1 MNLFDAFAVLL
12 VVVAVL
18 LGYRSGALPQVGG
31 LIGALIG
38 GAVALL
44 AVPLLEEPLT
54 RVDPG
59 IRPYLVLVG
68 LFGAVIIGE
77 SIGSALGAWAGQGVR
92 RSVFSGLDRLGGSLF
107 AGAQALLVLW
117 LAGGLF
123 AAGPMPRLA
132 EAAQTSTVIRTLNAT
147 LPPPTELAFGLG
159 RLLDDTGLPRVF
171 VGFEPLPAPPVE
183 RPDDP
188 QAQSI
193 AAAAEASTLRI
204 ASGPCGALESTGSGF
219 VISPGYVV
227 TNAHVIA
234 GGRAIRVT
242 GIGGIYDATPVL
254 FDPDFDIALL
264 RVPNLVAFALPLAN
278 NDPDRGAQAAVLGY
292 PNGGPLRIVSAAVAD
307 RYRANGQN
315 IYGTTLV
322 QREIVEI
329 RSDIERGNSGGPLML
344 ADGTV
349 GGVVFAEARTDDEVG
364 YALAPTAVARR
375 VNPFIGSTEPV
386 DTGECLLL

>member
-1 MNLFDAFAVLL
+1 VNLFDAFAVLL
-12 VVVAVL
+12 VVAAVL

-31 LIGALIG
+31 LVGALIG
-38 GAVALL
+38 GAIALL
-44 AVPLLEEPLT
+44 AIPLLEEPLS
-54 RVDPG
+54 RVDAG

-77 SIGSALGAWAGQGVR
+77 SVGSALGAWAGQGVR

-132 EAAQTSTVIRTLNAT
+132 EAAQNSTVIRTLNAT
-147 LPPPTELAFGLG
+147 LPPPTDLAFGLG
-159 RLLDDTGLPRVF
+159 RLLDDTGLPQVF
-171 VGFEPLPAPPVE
+171 IGFEPLPAPPVE

-188 QAQSI
+188 QALSI
-193 AAAAEASTLRI
+193 AAPAEASTVRI
-204 ASGPCGALESTGSGF
+204 ASGPCGVLESTGSGF
-219 VISPGYVV
+219 VVAPGYVV

-242 GIGGIYDATPVL
+242 GLGGVYDATPVL

-264 RVPNLVAFALPLAN
+264 RVPNLVALPLPLAG
-278 NDPDRGAQAAVLGY
+278 NDPERGAPAAVLGY
-292 PNGGPLRIVSAAVAD
+292 PNGGPLRVVAAAVAGGYPATG
-307 RYRANGQN
+307 RN
-315 IYGTTLV
+315 IYGTERV
-322 QREIVEI
+322 KREIVEI

-349 GGVVFAEARTDDEVG
+349 GGVVFAEARTDEEVG
-364 YALAPTAVARR
+364 YALAPTAVAARI
-375 VNPFIGSTEPV
+375 NPFIGSAETV
-386 DTGECLLL
+386 STGACLQP

>member
-92 RSVFSGLDRLGGSLF
+92 RSVFSGLDRLGGSVF

-219 VISPGYVV
+219 VIAPGYVV

-278 NDPDRGAQAAVLGY
+278 NDPDRGAPAAVLGY
-292 PNGGPLRIVSAAVAD
+292 PNGGPLRIVPAAVAD
-307 RYRANGQN
+307 RYPANGHN
-315 IYGTTLV
+315 IYGTKLV

-344 ADGTV
+344 DDGTV

-364 YALAPTAVARR
+364 YALAPTAVGQR
-375 VNPFIGSTEPV
+375 VKPFIGSTEPV

>member
-31 LIGALIG
+31 LVGALVG

-44 AVPLLEEPLT
+44 AVMLLEEPLSD
-54 RVDPG
+54 VDAG

-68 LFGAVIIGE
+68 LFGAVIVGE
-77 SIGSALGAWAGQGVR
+77 SIGSSLGALAGRGLR
-92 RSVFSGLDRLGGSLF
+92 RSVFSGLDRLGGSLI
-107 AGAQALLVLW
+107 AAAQALLVLW

-123 AAGPMPRLA
+123 ANGPMPRIA

-147 LPPPTELAFGLG
+147 LPPPTDLAFGLG
-159 RLLDDTGLPRVF
+159 RLLDDTGLAQPF
-171 VGFEPLPAPPVE
+171 IGFEPLPAPPVE

-204 ASGPCGALESTGSGF
+204 ASGPCDGLESTGTGF
-219 VISPGYVV
+219 VIAPGYVL

-234 GGRAIRVT
+234 GGSVIRVT
-242 GIGGIYDATPVL
+242 GIGGMYDATAVL

-264 RVPNLVAFALPLAN
+264 RVPNLVALALPLAGEN
-278 NDPDRGAQAAVLGY
+278 PARGTPAAVLGY
-292 PNGGPLRIVSAAVAD
+292 PNGGPLRVVPAAVAD
-307 RYRANGQN
+307 GYKATGRN
-315 IYGTTLV
+315 IYGTERV
-322 QREIVEI
+322 QRQIVEI

-344 ADGTV
+344 ADGSV
-349 GGVVFAEARTDDEVG
+349 GGVVFAEARTDEEVG
-364 YALAPTAVARR
+364 YALAPTAVAERINR
-375 VNPFIGSTEPV
+375 FIGSTEPV
-386 DTGECLLL
+386 GTGECLLL